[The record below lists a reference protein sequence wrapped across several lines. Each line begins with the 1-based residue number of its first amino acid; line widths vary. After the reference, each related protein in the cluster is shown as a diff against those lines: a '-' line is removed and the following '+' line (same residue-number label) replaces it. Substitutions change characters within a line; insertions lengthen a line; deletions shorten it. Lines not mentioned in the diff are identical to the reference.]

1 MLQIQEK
8 NAVVMAKGTTD
19 ASRGNM
25 DIYVFIV
32 DGMLVD
38 TGPKVLLKEFIP
50 FFESSDYEQVV
61 ITHHHE
67 DHTGGAR
74 WIEEKYPNAVI
85 KDYKHRGRVN
95 GINTT
100 MEKFKLWLQEGEREF
115 GVLVNIEFDKET
127 ERVIDITFRE
137 VQK

>member
-1 MLQIQEK
+1 MKKILICIMLLWAYS
-8 NAVVMAKGTTD
+8 AVHITD
-19 ASRGNM
+19 
-25 DIYVFIV
+25 I
-32 DGMLVD
+32 
-38 TGPKVLLKEFIP
+38 
-50 FFESSDYEQVV
+50 QVV
-61 ITHHHE
+61 SAEPQYAKWGKLAMQKTK
-67 DHTGGAR
+67 
-74 WIEEKYPNAVI
+74 EKYPNAVI

>member
-1 MLQIQEK
+1 MKKILICLMLLSVCS
-8 NAVVMAKGTTD
+8 VVY
-19 ASRGNM
+19 AS
-25 DIYVFIV
+25 DVEIVSAEPQYVKW
-32 DGMLVD
+32 GKLAMQK
-38 TGPKVLLKEFIP
+38 TK
-50 FFESSDYEQVV
+50 
-61 ITHHHE
+61 
-67 DHTGGAR
+67 
-74 WIEEKYPNAVI
+74 EKYPNAVV
-85 KDYKHRGRVN
+85 KDYEHRGRIN